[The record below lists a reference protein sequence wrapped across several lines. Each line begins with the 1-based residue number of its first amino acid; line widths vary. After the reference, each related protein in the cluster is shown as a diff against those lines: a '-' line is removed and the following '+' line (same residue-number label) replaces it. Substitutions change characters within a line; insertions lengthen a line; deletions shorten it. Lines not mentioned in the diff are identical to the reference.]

1 MWYRPKSKSQHQLST
16 LQDDFQSHMKS
27 LTYSYKRLK
36 SHVAA
41 QNLASHP
48 PPRSQPTLN
57 QQIWVQFQMRAVH
70 ISNFFPKTSPGA
82 TEDLMADQ
90 WQHLLTTLSDWL
102 PNLPYLTSP
111 YVTAIATWKL
121 PKLKDQKD
129 RN

>member
-1 MWYRPKSKSQHQLST
+1 MWQLKT
-16 LQDDFQSHMKS
+16 S
-27 LTYSYKRLK
+27 LHIL
-36 SHVAA
+36 
-41 QNLASHP
+41 LLD
-48 PPRSQPTLN
+48 RSQPTLN
-57 QQIWVQFQMRAVH
+57 QHIWVQIQMRFT
-70 ISNFFPKTSPGA
+70 SQTSPQKQTSPGA